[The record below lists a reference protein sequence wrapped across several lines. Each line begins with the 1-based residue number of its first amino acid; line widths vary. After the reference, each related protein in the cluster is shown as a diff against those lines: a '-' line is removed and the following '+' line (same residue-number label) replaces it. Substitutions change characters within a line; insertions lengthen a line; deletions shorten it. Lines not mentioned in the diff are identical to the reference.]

1 MMKVNRIFAALVA
14 LLMLV
19 AGFAALA
26 EGTIAVQG
34 VGSVKVNSDRAG
46 ISLGVRE
53 VDTEVLAAQTKV
65 NEKIDAIVAALKAM
79 GVTDDA
85 ISTNGIGI
93 YPNYNYDA
101 GEQIVDYTAYN
112 TLYVTVTDM
121 DNIGAYIDA
130 AFAAGAN
137 SLDYVDFSAA
147 ETDEAAEQAL
157 RLAVESAKAKA
168 QVIADA
174 AGVKLGDILEIRDVA
189 DWGVV
194 GNELY
199 AKNTIEGDAGAGTG
213 VKASMQTVSAVVN
226 ITFAL
231 ADSE

>member
-1 MMKVNRIFAALVA
+1 MPENCYFCPLK
-14 LLMLV
+14 
-19 AGFAALA
+19 
-26 EGTIAVQG
+26 
-34 VGSVKVNSDRAG
+34 SSHSDEA
-46 ISLGVRE
+46 
-53 VDTEVLAAQTKV
+53 
-65 NEKIDAIVAALKAM
+65 
-79 GVTDDA
+79 
-85 ISTNGIGI
+85 NGIGI

-199 AKNTIEGDAGAGTG
+199 AKNTIEADAGAGTG